1 MKCIDEKRVVEC
13 YHKQKDTVFKLAYSY
28 CKNRSQ
34 AEDAF
39 QEVFYK
45 FMVHNPK
52 FKSAE
57 HEKAWFIR
65 TTINVCKDFLRIKW
79 NRDIVRLEDWDRG
92 EEAFQNGGDV
102 FDELREAIL
111 ELPEKYRVPIHLY
124 YYEEY
129 SVHEIA
135 HLLRRTESAV
145 STQLQRGREK
155 IKQNMERSGK
165 HEAESRYLRRSYGK
179 CEVIGRQRNE
189 AAR

>member
-1 MKCIDEKRVVEC
+1 MKCMDEKRAVEC
-13 YHKQKDTVFKLAYSY
+13 YHRHKDTVFKLAYSY
-28 CKNRSQ
+28 CKNRGQ

-52 FKSAE
+52 FKNSE

-65 TTINVCKDFLRIKW
+65 TTINVCKDIFRIKW
-79 NRDIVRLEDWDRG
+79 NRDIVRLEDWDQR
-92 EEAFQNGGDV
+92 EESFQTGGDL

-111 ELPEKYRVPIHLY
+111 ALPEKYRVPIHLY

-129 SVHEIA
+129 SVREIA

-155 IKQNMERSGK
+155 IKQKLERSEK
-165 HEAESRYLRRSYGK
+165 YEDESPYLRRSNGQ
-179 CEVIGRQRNE
+179 C
-189 AAR
+189 